1 MLENK
6 DRQEEKEFIG
16 QNLDNALPLVI
27 RRRCEPTLRAI
38 NIDKAIYVLLKAGDF
53 I

>member
-6 DRQEEKEFIG
+6 DRQEKKEFMG
-16 QNLDNALPLVI
+16 QNLDNTLSLVI
-27 RRRCEPTLRAI
+27 KRRCEPTLRVI
-38 NIDKAIYVLLKAGDF
+38 NIDKAIYVLLKACDF